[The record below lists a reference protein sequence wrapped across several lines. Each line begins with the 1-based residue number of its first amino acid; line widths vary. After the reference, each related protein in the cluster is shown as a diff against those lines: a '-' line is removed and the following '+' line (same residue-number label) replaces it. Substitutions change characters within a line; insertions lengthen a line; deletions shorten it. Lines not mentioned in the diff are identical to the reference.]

1 MQMRRPLFA
10 PGSKNRRFGVVLLKN
25 CCNAQERMV
34 YCSYHIYYL
43 RQLI

>member
-10 PGSKNRRFGVVLLKN
+10 PRSKIRRFWVVLLKN
-25 CCNAQERMV
+25 CCNARERMV
-34 YCSYHIYYL
+34 YCSYRIYYL

>member
-10 PGSKNRRFGVVLLKN
+10 PGSKIRRFWVILLKN
-25 CCNAQERMV
+25 CCNARERMV
-34 YCSYHIYYL
+34 YCSYRIYYL